1 MDFIKIYTGVEDSTF
16 RSIVRRVNEKKIHNL
31 ESVYKENG
39 EIFYRRPILVG
50 DRDIELYEI
59 AKASGK
65 LYEGV
70 DEILNEYDI
79 PEKVKAFLKEHVN
92 ERWDEDWN
100 SIDRL
105 ANDYRNKN

>member
-39 EIFYRRPILVG
+39 ETFYRRPILV
-50 DRDIELYEI
+50 DHRDIELFYI
-59 AKASGK
+59 AKNSGK
-65 LYEGV
+65 LYDGV
-70 DEILNEYDI
+70 DEILNEYDM
-79 PEKVKAFLKEHVN
+79 PQKLKDFLKEKVN

-105 ANDYRNKN
+105 ATDYRNQK

>member
-1 MDFIKIYTGVEDSTF
+1 MDFIKIYTGVEGSTF
-16 RSIVRRVNEKKIHNL
+16 RSIVSRVNEKKIHNL
-31 ESVYKENG
+31 ESAYKENG
-39 EIFYRRPILVG
+39 ETFYRRPILVG
-50 DRDIELYEI
+50 DRDVELYHK
-59 AKASGK
+59 AKESGK

-79 PEKVKAFLKEHVN
+79 PQKLKDFLKEEVN

-105 ANDYRNKN
+105 ASIYNNQD